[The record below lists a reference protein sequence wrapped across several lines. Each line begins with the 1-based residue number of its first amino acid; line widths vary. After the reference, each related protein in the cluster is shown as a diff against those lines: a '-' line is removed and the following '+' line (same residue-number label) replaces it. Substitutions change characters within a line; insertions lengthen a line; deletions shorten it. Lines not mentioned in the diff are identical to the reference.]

1 MKQTWRLG
9 RLATWRLGWML
20 CNATVRN
27 RTIAAPLSQPLTM
40 RVGVFAAAVLAL
52 STAVH
57 VPETAW
63 KKAFDFAPSESHP
76 HAGVETHDGGF
87 LMVSSP

>member
-1 MKQTWRLG
+1 MGPCSDDTF
-9 RLATWRLGWML
+9 
-20 CNATVRN
+20 
-27 RTIAAPLSQPLTM
+27 TM
-40 RVGVFAAAVLAL
+40 RVGVFVAVLAL

-57 VPETAW
+57 VPDTAW
-63 KKAFDFAPSESHP
+63 KKAFDFTPSESHP